1 MRSETFSTPGPVLL
15 DLEIPAG
22 EIEIDTSDTDET
34 HVELES
40 ISGSD
45 EFVDAA
51 RLDVVRR
58 GDRYEVVVE
67 VKTRHGISISLSR
80 GPEIRLGGPDVRLR
94 ISCPRGSEVDARTKS
109 AEIRARGEYGAFEV
123 KTASGDIQLDEA
135 TGPTRIK
142 SASGDFHVDRVGS
155 SLDVQTVS
163 GDVHAG
169 SIAGDLHAHLIS
181 GDMYVRDARGSI
193 STNTVSGDQSYE
205 AVMQGRVELKAISGD
220 VLVGIRRGSRVFVD
234 ANTVS
239 GSTTSEL
246 ELGDAPAPS
255 AEPGATQQGPLVE
268 LFVKTVSGDVRIER
282 APAPMELSEQS

>member
-40 ISGSD
+40 ISGGD
-45 EFVDAA
+45 DFVDAA

-80 GPEIRLGGPDVRLR
+80 GPELRLGGPDVRLR
-94 ISCPRGSEVDARTKS
+94 ISCPRGAEVDARTKS
-109 AEIRARGEYGAFEV
+109 AEIRARGEYGAFQV

-169 SIAGDLHAHLIS
+169 SIAGDLHAHLVS

-205 AVMQGRVELKAISGD
+205 AVMQGRIELKAISGD

>member
-15 DLEIPAG
+15 NLEVPAG
-22 EIEIDTSDTDET
+22 EIEIDTSDTDQT

-40 ISGSD
+40 MSGND

-51 RLDVVRR
+51 RIDVVRR
-58 GDRYEVVVE
+58 GERYEVVVE

-80 GPEIRLGGPDVRLR
+80 GPELRFGGPDVRLR
-94 ISCPRGSEVDARTKS
+94 ISCPRGSELDARTKS
-109 AEIRARGEYGAFEV
+109 AEITARGEYGAVEV
-123 KTASGDIQLDEA
+123 KTASGDIQLDQA

-142 SASGDFHVDRVGS
+142 SASGDFHVDQVGS

-169 SIAGDLHAHLIS
+169 SVAGDVHAHLVS
-181 GDMYVRDARGSI
+181 GDISVRDARGSI

-205 AVMQGRVELKAISGD
+205 AVMEGRIELKAISGD
-220 VLVGIRRGSRVFVD
+220 VLVGIRRGSRLFVD

-246 ELGDAPAPS
+246 ELGDAPIT
-255 AEPGATQQGPLVE
+255 EPASKGPLVE

>member
-1 MRSETFSTPGPVLL
+1 
-15 DLEIPAG
+15 
-22 EIEIDTSDTDET
+22 
-34 HVELES
+34 
-40 ISGSD
+40 
-45 EFVDAA
+45 
-51 RLDVVRR
+51 
-58 GDRYEVVVE
+58 
-67 VKTRHGISISLSR
+67 
-80 GPEIRLGGPDVRLR
+80 
-94 ISCPRGSEVDARTKS
+94 
-109 AEIRARGEYGAFEV
+109 V

-142 SASGDFHVDRVGS
+142 SASGDFHVDRVGG

-169 SIAGDLHAHLIS
+169 SVAGDLRAHLVS
-181 GDMYVRDARGSI
+181 GDVYVRDARGSI

-205 AVMQGRVELKAISGD
+205 AVMQGRIELKAISGD
-220 VLVGIRRGSRVFVD
+220 VLVGVRRGSRIFVD

-255 AEPGATQQGPLVE
+255 VEPATQQGPLVE

-282 APAPMELSEQS
+282 APAPMELGVET